1 MQQTKAV
8 RKKIRNVCFIACCA
22 KINSFHSESY
32 TTRNYFYPKQRGN
45 PVYVR
50 IASFIAQRI
59 RRSDDKTRISKPI
72 VRIATTGIAVGMAL
86 MLLSIAIVSGFQEQI
101 RNKVIGFGS
110 HFQITGIERNYSRDS
125 QRLLFNEEV
134 YQRLKETPEVAH
146 VQVYATKPGIIE
158 SDEAMQGAIV
168 KGVGDEYDW
177 SFISSALQEGR
188 VLQANDSVSHIVIS
202 RFISDRMKLKLGDK
216 ARMVFFDTE
225 DDNHRQRSFRVCG
238 IYDTGLE
245 DFDKQF
251 VFADLSDVQKLYG
264 WGLRVG
270 VSADSVAVDDS
281 VSIYALASGGDGEL
295 NFQWSDSSWVGPG
308 PHKMRMNGDTSL
320 TLVVSDLSETKEAN
334 ATISWKRNS
343 PYEPVYKVE
352 SVIANSEGDYIGG
365 YEVNIRNYEDLA
377 ESQESLQAV
386 VISHFLQ
393 AQKITDRNHDI
404 FAWLEMLDINVAIII
419 LLMIVVS
426 IINMTSALLIIILER
441 QSMIGVLKAMGISD
455 GAVMRIFIHNA
466 GWIIGKGLLLGNA
479 IGIGLAYVQ
488 WKWHVV
494 SLDPKNYFIDTVP
507 VKFDFF
513 EMLALDTGT
522 LAVCLFAM
530 VIPALYVLKI
540 SPIRAIR
547 FS

>member
-1 MQQTKAV
+1 M
-8 RKKIRNVCFIACCA
+8 
-22 KINSFHSESY
+22 
-32 TTRNYFYPKQRGN
+32 
-45 PVYVR
+45 R

-59 RRSDDKTRISKPI
+59 RRADDKSRISKPI

-86 MLLSIAIVSGFQEQI
+86 MLLSLAIVSGFQEQI

-125 QRLLFNEEV
+125 QRLLFDEEV
-134 YQRLKETPEVAH
+134 YNQLKQTSGVKH
-146 VQVYATKPGIIE
+146 VQVYASKPGIIE

-168 KGVGDEYDW
+168 KGVTDDYDW
-177 SFISSALQEGR
+177 TFIQNAIKEGR
-188 VLQANDSVSHIVIS
+188 VLQSDDSVSHIVIS

-216 ARMVFFDTE
+216 ARMVFFDTQG
-225 DDNHRQRSFRVCG
+225 DNHRQRSFRVCG

-245 DFDKQF
+245 DFDKQL
-251 VFADLSDVQKLYG
+251 VFADLKDVQKLYG

-270 VSADSVAVDDS
+270 ISADSVAVNDS
-281 VSIYALASGGDGEL
+281 VSVYALASGGDGEIE
-295 NFQWSDSSWVGPG
+295 FQWSDSSWVGPG
-308 PHKMRMNGDTSL
+308 PHKMKLSGDTSL
-320 TLVVSDLSETKEAN
+320 QVVVSDLSETKA
-334 ATISWKRNS
+334 AIASVHWKRKANDDVVYATETSIENS
-343 PYEPVYKVE
+343 DT
-352 SVIANSEGDYIGG
+352 DYIGG
-365 YEVNIRNYEDLA
+365 YEVNIRDFDNLNEN
-377 ESQESLQAV
+377 QEALQAV

-441 QSMIGVLKAMGISD
+441 QAMIGVLKAMGISN
-455 GAVMRIFIHNA
+455 GAVMRIFIQNA
-466 GWIIGKGLLLGNA
+466 GWIIGKGLVIGNA
-479 IGIGLAYVQ
+479 IGVGLAYVQ
-488 WKWHVV
+488 WKWRVV
-494 SLDPKNYFIDTVP
+494 SLDPKNYYIDTVP
-507 VKFDFF
+507 VKFDVWG
-513 EMLALDTGT
+513 MLVLDAGT
-522 LAVCLFAM
+522 LVVCVLAM

>member
-1 MQQTKAV
+1 M
-8 RKKIRNVCFIACCA
+8 ACCA
-22 KINSFHSESY
+22 KINSFQSENN
-32 TTRNYFYPKQRGN
+32 TMRNYFYPKQRGN

-86 MLLSIAIVSGFQEQI
+86 MLLSLAIVSGFQEQI

-158 SDEAMQGAIV
+158 SDDAMQGAIV
-168 KGVGDEYDW
+168 KGVGEEYDW
-177 SFISSALQEGR
+177 TFIKAALQEGR
-188 VLQANDSVSHIVIS
+188 VLQADDTVSHVVIS
-202 RFISDRMKLKLGDK
+202 RFIANRMKLELGDK
-216 ARMVFFDTE
+216 ARMLFFDTQG
-225 DDNHRQRSFRVCG
+225 DNHRQRSFRVCG

-251 VFADLSDVQKLYG
+251 VFADLKDVQKLYG

-270 VSADSVAVDDS
+270 ISADSVAVNDS
-281 VSIYALASGGDGEL
+281 VSVYALATGGDGEI
-295 NFQWSDSSWVGPG
+295 NFQWSDTTWAGPG
-308 PHKMRMNGDTSL
+308 PHKMRLNGDSTVQL
-320 TLVVSDLSETKEAN
+320 IVSDLSETKEAK
-334 ATISWKRNS
+334 ASVRWKRTSADSLEYTVHSEIDNS
-343 PYEPVYKVE
+343 DE
-352 SVIANSEGDYIGG
+352 DYIGG
-365 YEVNIRNYEDLA
+365 YEVNIKNFEDLA
-377 ESQESLQAV
+377 ESQEALQAV

-441 QSMIGVLKAMGISD
+441 QAMIGVLKAMGISD

-466 GWIIGKGLLLGNA
+466 GWIIGKGLLIGNA
-479 IGIGLAYVQ
+479 IGIGLSYIQ
-488 WKWHVV
+488 WKWHVI
-494 SLDPKNYFIDTVP
+494 SLDPKNYYIDTVP
-507 VKFDFF
+507 VKFDVF
-513 EMLALDTGT
+513 EMMALDAGT
-522 LAVCLFAM
+522 LAICLLAM